1 MFFNSV
7 DVNYMDFFL
16 TVTAYNNTSWYEDT
30 IIYILIVM
38 GI

>member
-1 MFFNSV
+1 MFFNSI

-16 TVTAYNNTSWYEDT
+16 TVTAYNTSWYENT